1 LKPETCDFDGIE
13 IDRRVWNLKR
23 AIFFV
28 MQGRHRDDEKFAG
41 YMYKPGA
48 SMSNFG
54 TTIPVYDGAKW
65 DWVICRELYL
75 DDAGVEIWKTAFYQ
89 IEG

>member
-1 LKPETCDFDGIE
+1 
-13 IDRRVWNLKR
+13 
-23 AIFFV
+23 V